1 MQASIS
7 NLSEDPAMV
16 EGADKL
22 YLAVTTEDVQ
32 ATKRLLE
39 EANASGGGCK
49 VTELAEAAK
58 AMRERG
64 GSYHSV
70 KYSSEVDGDR
80 EKITLSNW
88 TNSYAGSDHVVAS
101 IWTKKCEK

>member
-1 MQASIS
+1 
-7 NLSEDPAMV
+7 MV

-22 YLAVTTEDVQ
+22 YTAVTKDDVQ
-32 ATKRLLE
+32 AAKKLLE
-39 EANASGGGCK
+39 EANATGGGCK

-58 AMRERG
+58 AMPG
-64 GSYHSV
+64 PSYASV

-80 EKITLSNW
+80 EKISLSRW
-88 TNSYAGSDHVVAS
+88 VNSHAGSEHVVAS